1 MGIFGSK
8 NKTTLTVEGMSCG
21 HCAMRVSEAL
31 KGVDGVKTA
40 NVSLEKNEVEV
51 EFEKKK
57 IDDKVLIAAV
67 EKAGYKATR

>member
-8 NKTTLTVEGMSCG
+8 NKTTLAVEGMTCG

-31 KGVDGVKTA
+31 KGVDGVKSA
-40 NVSLEKNEVEV
+40 NVNLEKKEVDV

-57 IDDKVLIAAV
+57 VEDKVLIAAV
-67 EKAGYKATR
+67 EKAGYKVAK